1 MTRMQFQSEKDYL
14 AARDIAVSLRK
25 RGLLTD
31 EEFGQIDT
39 ILRQK
44 FAPVF
49 SVILAENPC
58 YVPEDAA

>member
-14 AARDIAVSLRK
+14 AARDVAVSLRK

-39 ILRQK
+39 ILQQK

-49 SVILAENPC
+49 SVILAESPC